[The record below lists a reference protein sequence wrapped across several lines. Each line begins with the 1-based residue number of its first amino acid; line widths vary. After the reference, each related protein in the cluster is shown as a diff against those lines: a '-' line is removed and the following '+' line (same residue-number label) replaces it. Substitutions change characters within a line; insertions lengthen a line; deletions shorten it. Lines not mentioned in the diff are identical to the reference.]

1 MIFRYSEKHLNEES
15 AAIVKF
21 IIILDLLIF
30 VAVAMLLYE
39 GVIGVWCLTLIIILL
54 IVFNYGSVS
63 ISKKQNKKERLK
75 THTLEVKD
83 QKVMF
88 SWADSKS
95 DILINEVDK
104 VFVKKS
110 NKDISNIRLRT
121 KSGREIDLRGYNSM
135 PDLLDELIKVVDS
148 QNIYYEKWYKFSDF

>member
-1 MIFRYSEKHLNEES
+1 M
-15 AAIVKF
+15 
-21 IIILDLLIF
+21 
-30 VAVAMLLYE
+30 
-39 GVIGVWCLTLIIILL
+39 
-54 IVFNYGSVS
+54 
-63 ISKKQNKKERLK
+63 
-75 THTLEVKD
+75 
-83 QKVMF
+83 
-88 SWADSKS
+88 
-95 DILINEVDK
+95 INEVDK

>member
-88 SWADSKS
+88 SWADS
-95 DILINEVDK
+95 NQT
-104 VFVKKS
+104 F
-110 NKDISNIRLRT
+110 
-121 KSGREIDLRGYNSM
+121 
-135 PDLLDELIKVVDS
+135 
-148 QNIYYEKWYKFSDF
+148 